1 MFYVLHYSIPGVGL
15 STDISQWP
23 VYDTLSNF
31 TAITMLGAQNQYLFS
46 FGTRHA
52 GDSTDT
58 FKRSCH
64 LMGWKINIY
73 KYARVIWHLLKTDLM
88 SNIDQCYIWT
98 SQFTSIVVARYQ
110 YALAPPMGMFLPI
123 KQTPKTEFSQLC
135 IGIES
140 FATFRIVWISTKIY
154 IAVSYQICRITSH
167 AEITYRIE
175 CLLALYHASVNAYRY
190 NKCILFVH
198 YKLPLTSVNTV
209 NGSELI
215 IH

>member
-15 STDISQWP
+15 SIDISQWP

-64 LMGWKINIY
+64 LMGWKINIC
-73 KYARVIWHLLKTDLM
+73 KYARVIWHLLKTDLI

-123 KQTPKTEFSQLC
+123 KQTPKTEFPQLC

-154 IAVSYQICRITSH
+154 IAVSYQICRITEVLVPRRNYLQNRMSPGVVS
-167 AEITYRIE
+167 
-175 CLLALYHASVNAYRY
+175 CLC
-190 NKCILFVH
+190 KCIQIQQMHINCALQTTLNLCQ
-198 YKLPLTSVNTV
+198 YC
-209 NGSELI
+209 
-215 IH
+215 